1 MNKKRLKTSNQ
12 WKKIHKSVNKK
23 TKTCKTWTARSVMQ
37 TQTERVR
44 LTGLYVIFTQ
54 NKSKVNGAWIYL
66 ALGFSFKIKWDISFV
81 RAS

>member
-1 MNKKRLKTSNQ
+1 
-12 WKKIHKSVNKK
+12 
-23 TKTCKTWTARSVMQ
+23 MQ

-81 RAS
+81 GASWNKKVSL